1 MKGLVVTMKKI
12 QTIAV
17 LGAGAMGRQIALNAA
32 VSGYIVRVADSFP
45 DACAKAQAWSQTYLA
60 RQVEKGRMGPQE
72 MQAALDRVTYSE
84 QTSAAVA
91 GCDLVIE
98 AIIEDEAIKRQLFQQ
113 VNQHAPE
120 DAIITTNSSYIP
132 SSRFADIISRP
143 ERLCNLHYFNPAMR
157 MKLVE
162 IVRGPHT
169 GDNTVEALK
178 TFISSVDKE
187 YIVVNK
193 EIEGFVVNRL
203 LRAMQNEAFFLY
215 QNGVASI
222 PDIDTGAEKGL
233 NHPMGPFRLL
243 DLAGID
249 ICYLNRQRT
258 YEKTGRP
265 EDRPPAFL
273 EEKYKKGEFGVKTG
287 KGWYDYSKQ

>member
-1 MKGLVVTMKKI
+1 MKKI
-12 QTIAV
+12 EIVAV

-32 VSGYIVRVADSFP
+32 VSGFSVRVADAFP
-45 DACAKAQAWSQTYLA
+45 NACAQALAWSRDYLDKSVDKGKMTRGDADAALA
-60 RQVEKGRMGPQE
+60 RVIYTERVEE
-72 MQAALDRVTYSE
+72 
-84 QTSAAVA
+84 AVE

-98 AIIEDEAIKRQLFQQ
+98 AVIEDEAVKRELFTA
-113 VNQHAPE
+113 VNRCAPP
-120 DAIITTNSSYIP
+120 DALITTNSSYIP
-132 SSRFADIISRP
+132 SSRFAELITHP

-157 MKLVE
+157 MRLVE
-162 IVRGPHT
+162 VVRGAHT
-169 GDNTVEALK
+169 GQETVEALK
-178 TFISSVDKE
+178 SFVHAVGKDV
-187 YIVVNK
+187 IVVNK

-215 QNGVASI
+215 QSGIASI
-222 PDIDTGAEKGL
+222 EDIDAGAEKGL

-265 EDRPPAFL
+265 EDRPPLFL
-273 EEKYKKGEFGVKTG
+273 EEKYKKGELGVKTG
-287 KGWYDYSKQ
+287 KGWYEYGGK